1 SQQGPSQR
9 KLYNDLMTGYNP
21 LERPVFNDSQ
31 SLTVYFGLSLMQIMD
46 VDEKNQVL
54 TTNIWLQL
62 VKCRICSTELSYLN
76 KSTSMLRP
84 YRARHENEVPDTPR
98 INSASSFQVADA
110 G

>member
-1 SQQGPSQR
+1 MHLP
-9 KLYNDLMTGYNP
+9 KEYLI
-21 LERPVFNDSQ
+21 FC
-31 SLTVYFGLSLMQIMD
+31 GLSSNSLRIMEQPQAKRKVSAVWD
-46 VDEKNQVL
+46 HFDLISENK
-54 TTNIWLQL
+54 